1 MPPSEAE
8 LLVTGSKL
16 HRQRSHLYD
25 SFHEIVLVINTM
37 VVELL
42 LDDFIQS
49 IYILK
54 VERFEITEKPRAKGR
69 FDISSITRF
78 CWQGSYGMGEKIRQ
92 RFKGGLNG
100 FHGWLVFHRSVR

>member
-8 LLVTGSKL
+8 LLATGSKP

-42 LDDFIQS
+42 LDDFMQS
-49 IYILK
+49 IYILN

-69 FDISSITRF
+69 FDISSITRLS
-78 CWQGSYGMGEKIRQ
+78 WQRSYGMGEQIRQ

-100 FHGWLVFHRSVR
+100 FHWWLVFHRGVR